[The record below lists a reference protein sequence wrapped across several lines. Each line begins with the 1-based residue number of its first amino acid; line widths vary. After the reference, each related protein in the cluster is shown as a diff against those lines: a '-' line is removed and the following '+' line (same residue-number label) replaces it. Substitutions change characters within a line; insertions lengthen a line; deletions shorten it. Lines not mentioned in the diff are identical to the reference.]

1 MRIVQ
6 YGSPKGTDLAET
18 QTMPPIKTIAAAA
31 NEADRSN
38 ESRWTFF
45 TNHTH
50 VLVLLYEDPTLVLR
64 EVAQRVGI
72 TERAVQRIVHELEGA
87 GFLKKERVGRQNRY
101 TINVGKSLRHPIES
115 HCTIESLLSLIS
127 NSRTSQ

>member
-1 MRIVQ
+1 
-6 YGSPKGTDLAET
+6 
-18 QTMPPIKTIAAAA
+18 MPPIKTIAAAA